1 MSEKS
6 TSRFVRGA
14 FQVLLSTIVIKI
26 LGFIFA
32 IPLQRIIQSWGM
44 GYYSAAYAIYALV
57 LQVSA
62 AGIPLALSKLIAER
76 LSIKDHKGALGLYVT
91 GHRILSITGIFAFV
105 VLFLG
110 APLIALIQDNLGAT
124 FSIMAIAPCL
134 LIVPHVSAMRGLLQ
148 GYQYVGESSNSQVW
162 EQLIRVITTLAGAWL
177 TYHYTHSYVLA
188 AAAASFGAVTGA
200 AVAWLSLRVS
210 LQKLNIGIQTP
221 LPKPQRKLAKIII
234 ETSIP
239 VSLASLVLPLS
250 QVVDS
255 FSVIRL
261 LKPYLLKTHI
271 PVDSLALR
279 SVELYGVLTQALRIQ
294 GLPLSFATA
303 IGLSCMPAIAQALAK
318 KEYRDVHQQVNL
330 SLRFTTILT
339 IPAAVVFLVLAKPIA
354 LLFVKTASESNVFAA
369 ISFMAIFAALEM
381 TSTYILQASGQFM
394 RPVRN
399 MLIGLGIKL
408 VVNILLIP
416 RIGLFGA
423 AIGTVTGYAFSSLLN
438 LLAVRK
444 FTAARF
450 ESRLIFVR
458 PFISAIP
465 MMLLMIAVHVW
476 LVPVLEPLFPKAIIT
491 LSDIGITSLVG
502 GYAYLI
508 IARLTGVISHAE
520 IQRMRIINR
529 LLPRGLR
536 IQ

>member
-32 IPLQRIIQSWGM
+32 IPLQRIIGNRGM
-44 GYYSAAYAIYALV
+44 AYYSAAYAIYALV
-57 LQVSA
+57 LQFSA

-76 LSIKDHKGALGLYVT
+76 LSIRDQKGALGLYVT

-134 LIVPHVSAMRGLLQ
+134 LIVPHISSMRGLLQ

-162 EQLIRVITTLAGAWL
+162 EQLVRVLTVLVCSWL
-177 TYHYTHSYVLA
+177 VFHYTHNYELA

-200 AVAWLSLRVS
+200 AVAWLSLRSS
-210 LQKLNIGIQTP
+210 LRKLQIGVAS
-221 LPKPQRKLAKIII
+221 LPRPQRKLAKIII

-261 LKPYLLKTHI
+261 LKLYSQHLPTSVAVS
-271 PVDSLALR
+271 PVD
-279 SVELYGVLTQALRIQ
+279 LYGVLTQALRIQ

-354 LLFVKTASESNVFAA
+354 LLFVKTATESNVFAA

-408 VVNILLIP
+408 AVNILLIP
-416 RIGLFGA
+416 KIGLFGA
-423 AIGTVTGYAFSSLLN
+423 AIGTVTGYACSSLLN

-491 LSDIGITSLVG
+491 LSDIGITSLIG